1 MRVESWTATFRVTL
15 ESDLSICKLRL
26 SKKSSFIVEFSVV
39 VVGFYALKD
48 IYPVTKRGQPEF
60 KKWLAVFGQAVFG
73 K

>member
-1 MRVESWTATFRVTL
+1 MFCQVRRVSRIVDESNRGRVESWTATFRVTL

-48 IYPVTKRGQPEF
+48 IYPETGLR
-60 KKWLAVFGQAVFG
+60 
-73 K
+73 